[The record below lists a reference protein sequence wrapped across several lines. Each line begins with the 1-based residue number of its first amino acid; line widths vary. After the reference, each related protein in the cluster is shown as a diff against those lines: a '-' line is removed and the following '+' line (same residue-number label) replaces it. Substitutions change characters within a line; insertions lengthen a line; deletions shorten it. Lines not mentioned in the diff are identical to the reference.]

1 MLEMQLYGISSCRTK
16 PFPDGK
22 NGYYYYC
29 KWNFNFLDRFSKGMN
44 NLPQTIVLKRM
55 DVVLRLCLKIIS
67 KNVAF

>member
-22 NGYYYYC
+22 NGYYYC
-29 KWNFNFLDRFSKGMN
+29 KWNFNFLDRFSKRMN

-55 DVVLRLCLKIIS
+55 DLVLRLCFKIIS